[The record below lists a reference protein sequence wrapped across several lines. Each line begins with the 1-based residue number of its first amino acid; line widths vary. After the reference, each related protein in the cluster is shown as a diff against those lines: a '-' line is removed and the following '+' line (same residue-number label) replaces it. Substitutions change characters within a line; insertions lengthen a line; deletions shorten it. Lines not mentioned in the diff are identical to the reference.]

1 MRKEIPQYTS
11 IAGRMTIDIYDT
23 KSEEASLLESQI
35 QQHILNPAYLKET
48 DQNVRENM
56 KRWHR
61 SEYLRMVNELKSKF
75 MVRELVKDNLIVT
88 VGRGALAKLLANDT
102 PSSGVINYG
111 ALGDSATAATNGNT
125 TLNNEVY
132 RKVVAS
138 ASTSN
143 NIAFVD
149 FFYAKADTNGTYEEF
164 GSFIDGTGSVDTG
177 VMFTHLITGGWT
189 KAATESMTV
198 ACQYTIT

>member
-1 MRKEIPQYTS
+1 
-11 IAGRMTIDIYDT
+11 MTIDIYDT
-23 KSEEASLLESQI
+23 KSKEASLLERQI
-35 QQHILNPAYLKET
+35 QEHLLDPAYLKET
-48 DQNVRENM
+48 DQNVRSNM
-56 KRWHR
+56 QRWHR
-61 SEYLRMVNELKSKF
+61 SEYLRMVNNLKSKF

-102 PSSGVINYG
+102 PGTGVVNYG
-111 ALGDSATAATNGNT
+111 ALGDSATAAANGNT

-132 RKVVAS
+132 RKIVAS

-149 FFYAKADTNGTYEEF
+149 FFYSKSDTNGTYEEF
-164 GSFIDGTGSVDTG
+164 GSFIDGTGTIDTG
-177 VMFTHLITGGWT
+177 VMFTHLITGGWV

-198 ACQYTIT
+198 ACRYTIN